1 MTPGDPLKFCQWR
14 IGFIFTVMIYTTH
27 VCSIKPFWP
36 SPVAP
41 SPSEPISQGG
51 MSGTASLSAMERWEG
66 MVDKSTAAEKKK
78 KENYFDKREASP
90 LAKPLRHGQDK
101 QRRLHPGTKVL
112 SLPWKSS
119 ALCPHI
125 SALTA
130 PSTLQGTAIYQK
142 PSLFAMSSAAW
153 GMDCLH

>member
-41 SPSEPISQGG
+41 SPSQPISQGG
-51 MSGTASLSAMERWEG
+51 MSGTDSLSAMERWG
-66 MVDKSTAAEKKK
+66 WLTNPQQLRKT
-78 KENYFDKREASP
+78 YFDKRGASP

-101 QRRLHPGTKVL
+101 QRRLHPGTKVP

-119 ALCPHI
+119 TLCPHI